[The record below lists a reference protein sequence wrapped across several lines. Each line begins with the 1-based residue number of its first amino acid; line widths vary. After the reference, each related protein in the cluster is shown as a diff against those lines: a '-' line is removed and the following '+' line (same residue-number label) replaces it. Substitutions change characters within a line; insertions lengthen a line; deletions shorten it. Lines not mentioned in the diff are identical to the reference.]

1 MKNKSVLALALLC
14 GFSFSQNI
22 SYADGETVIYNKDG
36 IVLKL
41 NGDDKGTFKVS
52 IENNS
57 SKDMFGVK
65 LKSEDIKGLKIVGGK
80 EIEIGNVKAGEKRV
94 LDEKELKFEIEK
106 AIQHSIK
113 KGKLSKTG
121 VDGVYKIYIPIAIA
135 GMVGAIC
142 VLVSKKRNAKRLLS
156 VAIGTGILASSILT
170 YTTNADV
177 IYKNSVDVGGK
188 INISDK
194 SYDYI
199 GVLMW
204 NDVETGKINE
214 KDNTKPDITPNKP
227 DTKPDITPNKPDT
240 KPDTKPDEPSVPSN
254 PEEKDKVVEIED
266 ANLKKFILDKL
277 HAYNGEDSFE
287 AEMKEY
293 NFKLT
298 DKSYRKDK
306 NSNDIYKSDLEK
318 IEALGIRGMD
328 ASEENLIEV
337 SSIKG
342 LEFCKNLKSLT
353 ISSGEIPD
361 DYEEIRYSE
370 GAIKDLT
377 PLSALKN
384 LEFLRLSHNEISD
397 VSPLKDLTNL
407 KSLYI
412 SHNNISDISALENL
426 KNLENFDFAVNK
438 VSDMSIVKNFTK
450 LKLLDIYSNKIS
462 NIDAVKDLEK
472 LLYFRADSNKIE
484 KIDSLK
490 NLKVLEDLDLGSNAL
505 KDTSVL
511 NDLTNLK
518 KLSLKKNNL
527 KNIDLS
533 KLLNIEELD
542 LEENEL
548 KDVSFLANMPNLKN
562 LYVQKNKIENLNAIS
577 KLTNLQLLNFSD
589 NSISDINFVKDLVNV
604 TSLRISNNVV
614 SDISA
619 IKNLNE
625 LTDVHIDGNKV
636 KDFTVL
642 NEKKGLYEKIIHN
655 QNIDFEK
662 ELEST
667 EKTFEVDNV
676 FIGLEDI
683 AKDKKITVSS
693 ENKDITV
700 VLENGK
706 LKFSLTDKTVE
717 NLNKGSLDF
726 VVNFE
731 FENTLDY
738 TNTSNVLKLNVE
750 LKKVEKAKP
759 EEKDKFVDIEDA
771 KLLKVI
777 NKNLDKN
784 RADDQKVTVKEM
796 ESLTE
801 LSLFLDENG
810 KAHFPIK
817 MSKEEKDDEPKKS
830 ILGEPQSLQGTKDF
844 KFAVTRGIKSIKGLE
859 YAKNLEKLKLNENEI
874 SDISPLKDLTKL
886 KYLEIQRNRIVDI
899 KPLENLKNLEFLKL
913 YNNLIEELKPLA
925 GLTNLKGLDLHY
937 NVTVEGDE
945 SHKKIS
951 KGITDISPLKDLKN
965 LDFLDISANRI
976 EDVSILKDFDKIV
989 DLDLSGNRIKNYTGL
1004 EDYIAK
1010 RLEKAL
1016 NEGVGSMLHA
1026 GQTVS
1031 LGETLNVKSNEV
1043 SFGSPYLGIEELGKS
1058 IAKAFEKEYN
1068 VFEKSSTNIK
1078 GIDASYDKETKKIT
1092 LKISD
1097 DAIAEN
1103 NGKEVDLVVK
1113 LTDAEGAYGFT
1124 INSIKLKFDV
1134 VEEIVAEEYKDFY
1147 YNLFNKYNNFD
1158 EKYTNLTDEA
1168 NAKFSKTNRPKKDKN
1183 FTKEDFKML
1192 KTFSIIDKNITD
1204 KMVKSLRY
1212 AENLEE
1218 FKIMLNSASLK
1229 REVTNFDF
1237 LTKTPKL
1244 KQFFY
1249 QNQDYKNAKKEKFPT
1264 GVDFSKNTALE
1275 EVVISQTDLSNV
1287 LPFKNLKLKQLSLQD
1302 NNITNIFFIK
1312 DMSSLVRL
1320 DLDNNKISNLPDL
1333 SKMQNLVTLYLRD
1346 NNISDISKLESLK
1359 NLEALHLRNNKISD
1373 ISVLTKLPKLHRIYI
1388 DKNNALVNYMELVKK
1403 LKGINTL
1410 FVDEISKDDFEWMKE
1425 FAIRNEVDATEDE
1438 DKARM
1443 FRFEKLEIPVNVK
1456 KTEIKG
1462 GFIEIDNPLK
1472 DWENNTI
1479 EEFDGENV
1487 NEEEIIKNN
1496 NLIFNENKIKI
1507 KVQDKNKFEEVYEII
1522 AENYEHMFGNK
1533 NYKQPATV
1541 SGKVVLKINISE

>member
-41 NGDDKGTFKVS
+41 SGDDKGTFKVS

-177 IYKNSVDVGGK
+177 IYKNSVDVRGK

-254 PEEKDKVVEIED
+254 PEEKDKVIEIED
-266 ANLKKFILDKL
+266 ANLKQFILDKL
-277 HAYNGEDSFE
+277 HAYNGKDDYEQD
-287 AEMKEY
+287 MGEY

-306 NSNDIYKSDLEK
+306 NSNEILKSDLEK
-318 IEALGIRGMD
+318 IESIGIRGMNANED
-328 ASEENLIEV
+328 DIIEV
-337 SSIKG
+337 RSIKG
-342 LEFCKNLKSLT
+342 LEYCKNLKTLT

-361 DYEEIRYSE
+361 DDEEIRYSE

-412 SHNNISDISALENL
+412 SHNNISDISALKNL

-438 VSDMSIVKNFTK
+438 VSDIGALKNLK
-450 LKLLDIYSNKIS
+450 NLKLLDIYSNSIS

-484 KIDSLK
+484 NIDSLK

-533 KLLNIEELD
+533 KLVNLEELD
-542 LEENEL
+542 LEKNEL
-548 KDVSFLANMPNLKN
+548 KDVAFLANMLNLKN
-562 LYVQKNKIENLNAIS
+562 LYVQNNKIENLNAIS
-577 KLTNLQLLNFSD
+577 KLTNLQLLNFSN
-589 NSISDINFVKDLVNV
+589 NSISDINFVKDLVKV
-604 TSLRISNNVV
+604 TSLRLSNNVV

-625 LTDVHIDGNKV
+625 LTEVHIDGNKV

-642 NEKKGLYEKIIHN
+642 NEKKGLSEKIIHN
-655 QNIDFEK
+655 QNVDLKK

-683 AKDKKITVSS
+683 AKDKKIKVSS

-706 LKFSLTDKTVE
+706 LKFSLADKAIE

-738 TNTSNVLKLNVE
+738 TNTPNVLKLNVE

-777 NKNLDKN
+777 NKNLGLD

-976 EDVSILKDFDKIV
+976 EDVSILKDLNKIEH
-989 DLDLSGNRIKNYTGL
+989 LDISGNRVKNYTGL
-1004 EDYIAK
+1004 GEYLAK
-1010 RLEKAL
+1010 RLGDAL
-1016 NEGVGSMLHA
+1016 NEGIGSMQFS
-1026 GQTVS
+1026 GQGVDLGKTV
-1031 LGETLNVKSNEV
+1031 EVNANEV
-1043 SFGSPYLGIEELGKS
+1043 SFETPFKGIKELGV
-1058 IAKAFEKEYN
+1058 ALGE
-1068 VFEKSSTNIK
+1068 VFGAEEALNPFSEISTGK
-1078 GIDASYDKETKKIT
+1078 DGIDASYDLDSNTIT
-1092 LKISD
+1092 LNISD
-1097 DAIAEN
+1097 DVIAEN
-1103 NGKEVDLVVK
+1103 KGKELNLNLKMLLDEYTWTLKNV
-1113 LTDAEGAYGFT
+1113 
-1124 INSIKLKFDV
+1124 KLKF
-1134 VEEIVAEEYKDFY
+1134 
-1147 YNLFNKYNNFD
+1147 
-1158 EKYTNLTDEA
+1158 
-1168 NAKFSKTNRPKKDKN
+1168 
-1183 FTKEDFKML
+1183 
-1192 KTFSIIDKNITD
+1192 
-1204 KMVKSLRY
+1204 
-1212 AENLEE
+1212 
-1218 FKIMLNSASLK
+1218 
-1229 REVTNFDF
+1229 
-1237 LTKTPKL
+1237 
-1244 KQFFY
+1244 
-1249 QNQDYKNAKKEKFPT
+1249 
-1264 GVDFSKNTALE
+1264 
-1275 EVVISQTDLSNV
+1275 
-1287 LPFKNLKLKQLSLQD
+1287 
-1302 NNITNIFFIK
+1302 
-1312 DMSSLVRL
+1312 
-1320 DLDNNKISNLPDL
+1320 
-1333 SKMQNLVTLYLRD
+1333 
-1346 NNISDISKLESLK
+1346 
-1359 NLEALHLRNNKISD
+1359 
-1373 ISVLTKLPKLHRIYI
+1373 
-1388 DKNNALVNYMELVKK
+1388 
-1403 LKGINTL
+1403 
-1410 FVDEISKDDFEWMKE
+1410 
-1425 FAIRNEVDATEDE
+1425 
-1438 DKARM
+1438 
-1443 FRFEKLEIPVNVK
+1443 
-1456 KTEIKG
+1456 
-1462 GFIEIDNPLK
+1462 
-1472 DWENNTI
+1472 
-1479 EEFDGENV
+1479 
-1487 NEEEIIKNN
+1487 
-1496 NLIFNENKIKI
+1496 
-1507 KVQDKNKFEEVYEII
+1507 
-1522 AENYEHMFGNK
+1522 
-1533 NYKQPATV
+1533 
-1541 SGKVVLKINISE
+1541 SE